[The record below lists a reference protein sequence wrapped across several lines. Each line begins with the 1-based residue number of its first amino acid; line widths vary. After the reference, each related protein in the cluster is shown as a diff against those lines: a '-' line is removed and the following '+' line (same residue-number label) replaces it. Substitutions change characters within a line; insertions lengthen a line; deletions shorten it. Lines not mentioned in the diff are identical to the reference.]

1 MLAMSSFLRH
11 IDHPPRPFKRST
23 MSELNLIQHHPAEGP
38 GAIAAWAA
46 SRGVKLNVFR
56 ADLGELPAV
65 SAAPAILLGGPYES
79 NAGPA
84 WLEAERQWLAGS
96 LEQGAAVFAICLGAQ
111 LLALSLG
118 GNVRRM
124 ARTETGWTQVN
135 FVDGQSLK
143 VLEWHEDAID
153 LPPNAQLLASSEQ
166 CEQQMYCVGPT
177 RVGLQFHPE
186 WNAESVAL
194 LNQHFADE
202 SPLPRGTQ
210 DSAAYASVFDWLQAT
225 LDQWWVKI

>member
-1 MLAMSSFLRH
+1 
-11 IDHPPRPFKRST
+11 

-38 GAIAAWAA
+38 GAIAEWAA
-46 SRGVKLNVFR
+46 SRGVTLNVFR
-56 ADLGELPAV
+56 ADLGQLPPV
-65 SAAPAILLGGPYES
+65 SAAPVIVLGGPYES

-96 LEQGAAVFAICLGAQ
+96 LDRGAAVFAICLGAQ

-124 ARTETGWTQVN
+124 AQSETGWTTVN
-135 FVDGQSLK
+135 FIDGQGLK

-153 LPPNAQLLASSEQ
+153 LPPGAQLLASSEH
-166 CEQQMYCVGPT
+166 CAQQMYRVGPT

-186 WNAESVAL
+186 WNAQSVAL
-194 LNQHFADE
+194 LNQHFAEE
-202 SPLPRGTQ
+202 SPLPRGGAR
-210 DSAAYASVFDWLQAT
+210 DNAAHAAVFDWLQAT
-225 LDQWWVKI
+225 LDEWWAVT

>member
-1 MLAMSSFLRH
+1 M
-11 IDHPPRPFKRST
+11 PT
-23 MSELNLIQHHPAEGP
+23 LNLIQHHPAEGP

-46 SRGVKLNVFR
+46 SRGVTLKVFR
-56 ADLGELPAV
+56 ADLGQLPPV
-65 SAAPAILLGGPYES
+65 SAAPVILLGGPYES

-96 LEQGAAVFAICLGAQ
+96 LAEGAAVFAICLGAQ

-118 GNVRRM
+118 GKVRRM
-124 ARTETGWTQVN
+124 DRSETGWTHLT
-135 FVDGQSLK
+135 FADGQTLK

-153 LPPNAQLLASSEQ
+153 LPADAQLLASSGQ

-186 WNAESVAL
+186 WNAESVVL
-194 LNQHFADE
+194 LNEHFAEE
-202 SPLPRGTQ
+202 SPLPRDSQ
-210 DSAAYASVFDWLQAT
+210 DSAAYADVTRWLQAT
-225 LDQWWVKI
+225 LDAWWAAV

>member
-1 MLAMSSFLRH
+1 M
-11 IDHPPRPFKRST
+11 IDTVRT
-23 MSELNLIQHHPAEGP
+23 LNLIQHHPAEGP
-38 GAIAAWAA
+38 GAIAEWAA
-46 SRGVKLNVFR
+46 SRGVTLNVFR
-56 ADLGELPAV
+56 ADLGQLPPM
-65 SAAPAILLGGPYES
+65 STAPVIVLGGPYES

-96 LEQGAAVFAICLGAQ
+96 LNQGAAVFAICLGAQ

-124 ARTETGWTQVN
+124 ALTETGWTCVT
-135 FVDGQSLK
+135 FADGQKLK

-153 LPPNAQLLASSEQ
+153 LPPDAQLLASSDQ

-186 WNAESVAL
+186 WNAESVAT
-194 LNQHFADE
+194 LNAHFAEE
-202 SPLPRGTQ
+202 SPLPRGQ
-210 DSAAYASVFDWLQAT
+210 PDSVAYAAVFDWLQVT
-225 LDQWWVKI
+225 LDRWWADSSGRH